1 MIEKIYKDEYSQM
14 SIFIN
19 QNDKIVLNIYDP
31 ADPDEVYSTGLLE
44 LDEQMAID
52 LIQELQEQLQLL
64 RVYNILK

>member
-19 QNDKIVLNIYDP
+19 QNNKIVLNIYNP
-31 ADPDEVYSTGLLE
+31 AEPDEIYYTGLLE

-64 RVYNILK
+64 RAYNILK